1 MVSFKDLVN
10 ELIKISSIEFD
21 IGCLGKNT
29 AMSKDKV
36 VAITP
41 EGFWEKKLGHEG
53 YINVDIT
60 DFYPEIVYYGTE
72 VIHVVFYLKYKLP
85 SPIYDQLHK
94 KEISEISYKAVPLL
108 TMAYLFKK
116 YYENVYIY
124 LNINKLVPLLI
135 RPHRFEEKEEGY
147 EGIIAPRII

>member
-1 MVSFKDLVN
+1 MVSFKNLVN
-10 ELIKISSIEFD
+10 EIAKISSIEFD
-21 IGCLGKNT
+21 IDCLGKNT

-36 VAITP
+36 IAIAP
-41 EGFWEKKLGHEG
+41 EGFWEKKLGYEG

-60 DFYPEIVYYGTE
+60 DFCPEIVHYGTE
-72 VIHVVFYLKYKLP
+72 VVHIVFYLKYELP

-94 KEISEISYKAVPLL
+94 KEISEISYKAIPLL
-108 TMAYLFKK
+108 AIAHLFKK
-116 YYENVYIY
+116 YYGSVYIY
-124 LNINKLVPLLI
+124 LNINKLAPLVI